1 MPMQRVI
8 LVGELVNDIRA
19 GLNDSELMKKYNLA
33 LEGLQDALRQLLEL
47 KAMRPEEI
55 YGRLPAFGDEV
66 ILATSEALLK
76 NLRECPRHP
85 VELPITVYDA
95 RCPDARGSLRD
106 VTLTGVGV
114 RGIESLVAE
123 TRTLVVAPL
132 DDLPFDPFILEAECR
147 WTGKERGGDFLAG
160 FRILRVSK
168 ENQRQLEA
176 LIELV
181 DSNSCRQTE

>member
-1 MPMQRVI
+1 MQRVI

-33 LEGLQDALRQLLEL
+33 LEGLQDALRQLLALE
-47 KAMRPEEI
+47 AMRPEEI

-66 ILATSEALLK
+66 ILATSEAVLK

-85 VELPITVYDA
+85 VELPVTVYDA
-95 RCPDARGSLRD
+95 RSPEARGSLRD
-106 VTLTGVGV
+106 VNLTGVGIK
-114 RGIESLVAE
+114 GIEARVTE

-147 WTGKERGGDFLAG
+147 WTGREREGDYLAG
-160 FRILRVSK
+160 FRILKISK
-168 ENQRQLEA
+168 ENQRQLEE
-176 LIELV
+176 LIKLA
-181 DSNSCRQTE
+181 DSNSRHQTR